1 MSPMSIRAGKRRGR
15 TRTETGASSR
25 MRENR
30 RRVVQRSLF
39 WLAIGVCS
47 LWNAA
52 GCGGGVSE
60 PSSKP
65 GSALKGAKIVV
76 AAVDDAAILPTVTAQ
91 RGEWEASRE
100 ASCTVAEKAVTS
112 ESLGNSHVLIFR
124 GDRLGDLVDI
134 NALAVLPESLFQPR
148 PASGGD
154 TRSDADDGDPKADS
168 SEGDVLQFG
177 DVIPAFR
184 NQVSKYG
191 NDRVAIPYGGSA
203 LVLVTNRAAFD
214 RVENKSAAKAAGIA
228 LEPPK
233 TWTELDALAT
243 FFQGRDW
250 NGDGT
255 KDFGIA
261 IPFAADSEGIGDAI
275 YLARAASLA
284 QHKDHYSLLFDSDT
298 MEPRLTT
305 PPFVEALRKIVDLK
319 ASGPP
324 GAESFDPVK
333 ARDAFRKGDVAFL
346 IDRAEE
352 ARRWGG
358 GGVKVIVVSQLP
370 GSERVYEPSR
380 KLWEKPERLNRPS
393 YLPFGGGW
401 LAAVSAS
408 ATGREREAAIDFIKY
423 LVNPETSNRARSD
436 RDFPMLPV
444 RGAQVAQGLSDPRSA
459 PGVEPRSWSEG
470 VGKTLLAS
478 RVVPGLRIPRA
489 AGYLTDL
496 TKGRVAAAAGKP
508 AEEAL
513 KSVADSWDARTKS
526 LGIDRQLWHYRRSLN
541 SMITAPK
548 PPARAGGGG
557 GG

>member
-1 MSPMSIRAGKRRGR
+1 
-15 TRTETGASSR
+15 
-25 MRENR
+25 MRENCR
-30 RRVVQRSLF
+30 RFVQPSL
-39 WLAIGVCS
+39 WLVIGVCS
-47 LWNAA
+47 LWNVA

-60 PSSKP
+60 PSKP
-65 GSALKGAKIVV
+65 ASALKGAKIVV
-76 AAVDDAAILPTVTAQ
+76 VAVDDAAILPTVTSQ

-100 ASCTVAEKAVTS
+100 ASCSVLEKAVTS
-112 ESLGNSHVLIFR
+112 DSLGNSHVLIFR

-134 NALAVLPESLFQPR
+134 GALAVLPERLFQPR
-148 PASGGD
+148 PATDTD
-154 TRSDADDGDPKADS
+154 TRSDADDGEPKFDS
-168 SEGDVLQFG
+168 SEGDVLQFS

-191 NDRVAIPYGGSA
+191 NDRIALPYGGSA
-203 LVLVTNRAAFD
+203 LVLVTNRAAFE
-214 RVENKSAAKAAGIA
+214 RVENKAEAKAIGIA
-228 LEPPK
+228 LEAPK
-233 TWTELDALAT
+233 TWTELDALAR

-255 KDFGIA
+255 NDFGIA
-261 IPFAADSEGIGDAI
+261 IPFAADSDGIGDAI
-275 YLARAASLA
+275 YLARATSLA

-305 PPFVEALRKIVDLK
+305 PPFIEALQKLVNLK
-319 ASGPP
+319 AFGPP
-324 GAESFDPVK
+324 GVEAFDPGK
-333 ARDAFRKGDVAFL
+333 AREAFRKGNVAFL

-358 GGVKVIVVSQLP
+358 GGVKVIVISQLP

-380 KLWEKPERLNRPS
+380 KLWEKPESLNRPT

-423 LVNPETSNRARSD
+423 LVNPETSNRIRSD

-444 RGAQVAQGLSDPRSA
+444 RGAQVAQGLTDPRSA

-470 VGKTLLAS
+470 VGKTLLAP
-478 RVVPGLRIPRA
+478 RVVPGLRIPQA
-489 AGYLTDL
+489 AGYLADL
-496 TKGRVAAAAGKP
+496 TKGRIAAATGKS

-513 KSVADSWDARTKS
+513 KSVADAWNVRTKS
-526 LGIDRQLWHYRRSLN
+526 LGVDRQLWHYRRSLN
-541 SMITAPK
+541 SMVTAPK
-548 PPARAGGGG
+548 PPARAVGGGG
-557 GG
+557 G